1 MRQRQEVVMPN
12 LKKLAPE
19 SIGPA
24 LAKVERYRLLNEPWE
39 AESICRDVL
48 EVEPDNQQAVV
59 WLLLSLTDQF
69 RNDLSRVSEA
79 EALIDRIDGEYGR
92 LYYRGIIAER
102 TGKAHLYRGAPGA
115 APIAYDCLRTAMD
128 WYEKAEPLRPAGND
142 DAILRWNT
150 CVRLL
155 ERFPNLEPHDEPWTP
170 MLLE

>member
-1 MRQRQEVVMPN
+1 MPN
-12 LKKLAPE
+12 LKKLGTQ
-19 SIGPA
+19 SVGPA
-24 LAKVERYRLLNEPWE
+24 LAKVERYRLLGEPWE

-48 EVEPDNQQAVV
+48 DVDPGNQQAVV

-69 RNDLSRVSEA
+69 RGHLSRVSEA
-79 EALIDRIDGEYGR
+79 EALIDRIDDEYRR

-102 TGKAHLYRGAPGA
+102 TGKAHLSRGAPGA

-128 WYEKAEPLRPAGND
+128 WYEKAESLRPADVD

-155 ERFPNLEPHDEPWTP
+155 ERFPTLKPADEQWTP
-170 MLLE
+170 LLLE

>member
-1 MRQRQEVVMPN
+1 MRHRQEVVMPN

-19 SIGPA
+19 SIGTA

-59 WLLLSLTDQF
+59 WLLLSVTDQF
-69 RNDLSRVSEA
+69 RSDLSRVSEA
-79 EALIDRIDGEYGR
+79 EALIDRIDDEYGR
-92 LYYRGIIAER
+92 VYYRGIIAER
-102 TGKAHLYRGAPGA
+102 TGKAHLSRGAPGA

-155 ERFPNLEPHDEPWTP
+155 ERFPNLKPHDEPWTP
-170 MLLE
+170 LLLE

>member
-1 MRQRQEVVMPN
+1 MTN

-19 SIGPA
+19 SIGTA

-48 EVEPDNQQAVV
+48 DADPDNQQAVV
-59 WLLLSLTDQF
+59 WLLLSVTDQF
-69 RNDLSRVSEA
+69 RSDLSRVSEA
-79 EALIDRIDGEYGR
+79 EALIDRIDQEYDR

-102 TGKAHLYRGAPGA
+102 AGKAHLSRGAPGA
-115 APIAYDCLRTAMD
+115 APIAYDCFRTAME
-128 WYEKAEPLRPAGND
+128 WYEKAEPLRPPGND

-150 CVRLL
+150 CVRVLD
-155 ERFPNLEPHDEPWTP
+155 RFPNLEPHDEPWTP